1 MVRAAAPRA
10 RRTCKAH
17 RANIYA
23 AGMGHLRGSF
33 MGIHV
38 RCQKLTLRIYSPAHA
53 VWWAVSGS
61 LGMQVWTSWLV
72 TLVLM
77 FLFSAQSFILA
88 REYAAHVKDRQ
99 VLSSEV
105 LREYDEKFV
114 MPRAMPLVRDASTMT
129 DE

>member
-1 MVRAAAPRA
+1 
-10 RRTCKAH
+10 
-17 RANIYA
+17 
-23 AGMGHLRGSF
+23 
-33 MGIHV
+33 
-38 RCQKLTLRIYSPAHA
+38 
-53 VWWAVSGS
+53 
-61 LGMQVWTSWLV
+61 MQVWTSWLV

-88 REYAAHVKDRQ
+88 REYVAHVKDRQ

-114 MPRAMPLVRDASTMT
+114 IPRAMPLVRDASTMT

>member
-1 MVRAAAPRA
+1 
-10 RRTCKAH
+10 
-17 RANIYA
+17 
-23 AGMGHLRGSF
+23 
-33 MGIHV
+33 MGIYV
-38 RCQKLTLRIYSPAHA
+38 RPHILTHRIYSPAHA
-53 VWWAVSGS
+53 VWWALAGS

-72 TLVLM
+72 TIVLM
-77 FLFSAQSFILA
+77 FMFSVQSFILA

-99 VLSSEV
+99 VLSAEV

>member
-1 MVRAAAPRA
+1 M
-10 RRTCKAH
+10 
-17 RANIYA
+17 
-23 AGMGHLRGSF
+23 F
-33 MGIHV
+33 M
-38 RCQKLTLRIYSPAHA
+38 
-53 VWWAVSGS
+53 
-61 LGMQVWTSWLV
+61 
-72 TLVLM
+72 
-77 FLFSAQSFILA
+77 FSAQSIILA